1 MALQRADEE
10 GYFEVEKVMD
20 KRVNGSGNVDYLVK
34 WKGFSMMQS
43 TWEPED
49 SLSYAQNSVEEYEN
63 SHRNAGFAEQK
74 GQKRVAQ
81 KSITPPNAPAAPAA
95 EEIRIVGV
103 RKAKEELLWAA
114 EPVEGGLLVELS
126 MKQARSMAPQALID
140 YLVSNLKFA

>member
-63 SHRNAGFAEQK
+63 SHRNAALAEQK
-74 GQKRVAQ
+74 SPKRVAQ
-81 KSITPPNAPAAPAA
+81 KSISPPNAPAA

-126 MKQARSMAPQALID
+126 MKQARTMAPQALID